1 MRSHLEFRSGAL
13 RDPPHVRPGGETVAR
28 LLTTALPAHGYRIE
42 RMVAEDWGWCV
53 KIAQDCFPLWI
64 GCGAYAEYPDGHLC
78 FITPSRPRIWRW
90 LRRIDTRETVERL
103 ADALEACVRQSGV
116 AHHLRWWSDE
126 EVRAG

>member
-1 MRSHLEFRSGAL
+1 VLFRS
-13 RDPPHVRPGGETVAR
+13 
-28 LLTTALPAHGYRIE
+28 
-42 RMVAEDWGWCV
+42 
-53 KIAQDCFPLWI
+53 
-64 GCGAYAEYPDGHLC
+64 